1 VVKSV
6 IEDVTWRSQVQVKVN
21 ELTDDLERAGAV
33 GFDPAYA
40 TNHTIA
46 ERCITRAHDLAK
58 TPPKRFSLT
67 PIHRWLSG
75 SDVESAWAA
84 LHDAEAALCMILPS
98 VTVAARLADLRAGV
112 STTLRGDGRGGIR
125 RDAQDHRGPEPRI
138 DRLRGPGANPRH
150 QERDRLDLRRCPQR
164 VLTSFVPQDRSGL
177 LAYAFLFGAAPE
189 ILLRLLDNKVNAA
202 TAAARPR
209 NDPLTTV
216 SKQDQP
222 ADTAPASG
230 EQNP

>member
-1 VVKSV
+1 MSPCGEEGVELVVKSV

-40 TNHTIA
+40 TNHAIA

-112 STTLRGDGRGGIR
+112 STTLRGDGRAEGYAETLKTIE
-125 RDAQDHRGPEPRI
+125 AQ
-138 DRLRGPGANPRH
+138 N
-150 QERDRLDLRRCPQR
+150 
-164 VLTSFVPQDRSGL
+164 
-177 LAYAFLFGAAPE
+177 
-189 ILLRLLDNKVNAA
+189 
-202 TAAARPR
+202 
-209 NDPLTTV
+209 
-216 SKQDQP
+216 
-222 ADTAPASG
+222 PASIDSVDRERIRVIKSAIDSTSDAAHRECSRPSSRRIAAG
-230 EQNP
+230 CWPTLSSSAPPRRSCCGSWTTRSTPPPPQPGRATTP